1 MSSKK
6 GGEVFMRISEV
17 TLLFIFLFLDYLTG
31 VLVAIMEKKI
41 NSTIG
46 RKGIFNKVG
55 ILICVILC
63 KMIDLL
69 EIDGLTS
76 LVPLVSF
83 FFVLNE
89 SFSILEN
96 LSKLNV
102 PVPSFLIASLKE
114 MQEKNEKSDD

>member
-1 MSSKK
+1 
-6 GGEVFMRISEV
+6 MRISEV

>member
-1 MSSKK
+1 
-6 GGEVFMRISEV
+6 MRISEV

-63 KMIDLL
+63 NMIDLL

-76 LVPLVSF
+76 LVQLVSF

-102 PVPSFLIASLKE
+102 PVPSFLISSLKE